1 MLTAAGALTRNPV
14 SVLQEFCQKKRMPFT
29 IAVDDVAGAEGF
41 VVCYLNNCTW
51 FVMHLGLLYT
61 HTFCVCLKTQLL
73 IGLSFLTL
81 PRVRIE
87 S

>member
-41 VVCYLNNCTW
+41 VVCYKQLYCVCYTSW
-51 FVMHLGLLYT
+51 FVIYPAVKLLVYVWR
-61 HTFCVCLKTQLL
+61 HNW
-73 IGLSFLTL
+73 
-81 PRVRIE
+81 
-87 S
+87 